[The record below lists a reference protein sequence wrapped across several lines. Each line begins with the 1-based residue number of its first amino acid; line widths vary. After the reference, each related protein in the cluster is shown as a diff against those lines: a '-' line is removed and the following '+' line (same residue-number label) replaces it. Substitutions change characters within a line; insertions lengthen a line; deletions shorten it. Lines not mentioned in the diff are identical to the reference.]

1 MASVQEALDYARQM
15 MRFARQSTEPDLRE
29 HFFQM
34 VREWMAIAMH
44 EEKMPKPKEPPG
56 QTPKPPP
63 VR

>member
-1 MASVQEALDYARQM
+1 M